1 MDFEQEFHVRV
12 KDFSNK
18 LADELIEEVHAEPLE
33 DSTTWSERIEDAFIQ
48 FYKEMEKLKN
58 AKRIKVNT

>member
-1 MDFEQEFHVRV
+1 MDFEQEFYVRV

-18 LADELIEEVHAEPLE
+18 LADELFEEFPAH
-33 DSTTWSERIEDAFIQ
+33 SITWSERIEYAFIQ